1 MGKLVDQIAKLQD
14 YEQFADLNWSGT
26 FEDYLGIVR
35 ENPLVTRTSFQRVY
49 DMVLAH
55 GSETYQDN
63 KKKIIHYKFFD
74 DEAGGGKDSIYGL
87 DIPLMR
93 LVNVLK
99 SAALGYG
106 TEKRVILL
114 HGPVGSSK
122 STIAR
127 LLKRGIEQYSRTPEG
142 ALYTYE
148 WHLPESLLHIT
159 GGESV
164 FHCPMNEEP
173 LRLIPPEWRQKAFGD
188 LGLIAADKPMRI
200 KGDLNPAC
208 RLIFKELMAHYN
220 GDWSKVID
228 HVRVK
233 RMVLSEKDRV
243 GVGTFQPKDEKNQD
257 STELTGDINY
267 KKIALFG
274 SDSIRGL
281 LILMVNL
288 TLRTV
293 ASSSSLKFSSW
304 MWRFCT
310 TCLEPL
316 KSIR

>member
-1 MGKLVDQIAKLQD
+1 MLTNTRRETFGRYYGQTRRSDRKTARFRTIRRPELVGHIRRL
-14 YEQFADLNWSGT
+14 SRCCSRGP
-26 FEDYLGIVR
+26 R
-35 ENPLVTRTSFQRVY
+35 VTRTSFQRVY

-55 GSETYQDN
+55 GTETYQDN

-74 DEAGGGKDSIYGL
+74 DEVGQGKDSIFGL

-127 LLKRGIEQYSRTPEG
+127 LLKRGIEAYSRSPEG

-173 LRLIPPEWRQKAFGD
+173 LRLIPPEWRKKAFGD
-188 LGLIAADKPMRI
+188 LGLISDEKPLRI
-200 KGDLNPAC
+200 KGT
-208 RLIFKELMAHYN
+208 LIRHVGSF
-220 GDWSKVID
+220 SK
-228 HVRVK
+228 
-233 RMVLSEKDRV
+233 S
-243 GVGTFQPKDEKNQD
+243 
-257 STELTGDINY
+257 
-267 KKIALFG
+267 
-274 SDSIRGL
+274 
-281 LILMVNL
+281 
-288 TLRTV
+288 
-293 ASSSSLKFSSW
+293 
-304 MWRFCT
+304 
-310 TCLEPL
+310 
-316 KSIR
+316 